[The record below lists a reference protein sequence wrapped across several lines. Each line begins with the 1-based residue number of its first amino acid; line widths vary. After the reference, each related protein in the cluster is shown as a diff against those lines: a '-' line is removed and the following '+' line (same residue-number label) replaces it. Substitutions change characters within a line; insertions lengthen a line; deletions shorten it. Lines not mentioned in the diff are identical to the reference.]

1 MVEAINW
8 TTLMIIVS
16 DRRMTLL
23 SCLVQNPNVKE
34 PCPLPWTLSHRKR
47 IQLMVINF
55 PLLSIDADNRFL
67 LAFFQFLVSAPPTL
81 LVVYASETFVVS
93 VFEFGSRPFLRFSE
107 IVYLVHLMRFFFIS
121 WTKNWCP
128 LKFREK
134 KNKLEMFWSFSST
147 RDVRNLSRTR

>member
-93 VFEFGSRPFLRFSE
+93 VFEFGSRPFLKIAE
-107 IVYLVHLMRFFFIS
+107 I
-121 WTKNWCP
+121 
-128 LKFREK
+128 FR
-134 KNKLEMFWSFSST
+134 NCLFSSPHEIFFYILNQKLMS
-147 RDVRNLSRTR
+147 VEI